1 MASKR
6 IMRYKCPYC
15 EKRMERK
22 PLVIHVEDK
31 HDDMIPEGYTAFR
44 VVFNYINKKPLDY
57 NGKCTECGGPTRWDE
72 EKGRY
77 DRQCSNPKCKESYL
91 KKFEENMMR
100 TRGVTRMSQTA
111 EGQKQMLANRKI
123 SGTYKFQDGG
133 VKTYTGSYEL
143 KALEFMDKI
152 LEIKSDDIL
161 APGPIL
167 EYSYQG
173 KTHIYITD
181 FYYQPYNLII
191 EVKDGGNNPNKR
203 DMPEYRAKQIAKEQ
217 YIIKHT
223 NYNYLR
229 LTNNDF
235 GQLMTVFADLKYEMQ
250 ENTGERVIHVNE
262 SYVEERVAPRGEVT
276 IYHGS
281 CNGDYKQILHNS
293 PNYGKKWE
301 KIRQSSFWFLKKEY
315 AVMFATAE
323 LLQREAKKSLGK
335 DTIYILIDNDM
346 KTLVNEEY
354 KDFAEKI
361 MKSQNCYVYI
371 KTIDGKH
378 LSGGQGRNF
387 PEYTLDFDVTP
398 DEVYKCN
405 YNDMKNSIKYVSA
418 EYIDSVIEKYK
429 KNKMTYGNS
438 LIGQF
443 IDNII
448 YADHKTVVTAKKVIK
463 GYNESKDVSTLTDG
477 FKTKSGKT
485 FKLVD
490 VDTPEALKY
499 VSEKWRESKNGKTL
513 YVALSEQDDYEIAGF
528 IGWNKSGNIAP
539 LRVYEKFRGY
549 GLSEILLKLAIKNG
563 GHKLGVYSDNEI
575 AIKLYKKFGFVE
587 VDRKTYKDGDV
598 VIMMELQSKVNESS
612 LTEANVITINESA
625 SKIYYRVTC
634 NGEGI
639 YEALKK
645 AIGHDEWIKLLNDKA
660 INWLPKPPKYNAGY
674 ESYFTKE
681 GYRKFNKYTL
691 PIILKYIDEDFID
704 VKKYTDS
711 DYIVY
716 RDKYQVVT
724 SQPLLPVQE
733 AYKDGDVEIIMM
745 EIPQNNN
752 ESYKEISDEAID
764 EAFNIFDFIIK
775 KSNLSN
781 NIKYANTNNKTQA
794 NTFENL
800 GGALFNQVKL
810 DHNNKQF
817 IIKGINFEKFLLRLK
832 EMYQYRGITKLFEKK
847 YSNFELKLWKLGLK
861 SKNSMKVREL
871 NIPLYFALEMYNI
884 FTALGDFYNLDFYK
898 NIAKNIYRKT
908 WVSNFEDRTDYKKL
922 DTNIINNIFNSEYK
936 LKDYQKT
943 FIEEYGNFKYIY
955 DLVGYI
961 LCFEQGLG
969 KTLTSL
975 ALAETLKKDQIIII
989 CPNSLK
995 ENWVN
1000 EIGSYYKIYNNRSL
1014 LVKDVYAH
1022 GVSRFTSSKNP
1033 KFIIVNQES
1042 IDKIS
1047 NIVKKG
1053 KNSII
1058 IVDEIHN
1065 FRNIDSDRSKALI
1078 NLKESIDCKDNL
1090 LMSGTPIKANA
1101 TEIIPML
1108 RMIDPYFT
1116 EELANIYKK
1125 AFNNNTIEVSD
1136 VVKTRFSRIIYRKT
1150 KDEVLSL
1157 PNKTISNLEL
1167 PCKNSSKYISSVV
1180 KAEIVKEIKAQIE
1193 SRKDSIN
1200 KYKKIFEEMV
1210 LLYSTASHKETKD
1223 YLKYIAAI
1231 GSEYVDEDE
1240 ADYQAI
1246 IYKNF
1251 LKTNV
1256 YPNITDKSEL
1266 KKFDEARTNYVYFK
1280 QSCIGKAIGKILPP
1294 ANTECYKDIF
1304 DDNINIFID
1313 YINKSTKKTV
1323 IFTPFLEVANYVNN
1337 ELNKKGIG
1345 SVKIVGNVSNR
1356 MDIINKFKFDDSIDV
1371 LVATVQTLSTG
1382 VTLTE
1387 ADQMFFLGVPYRKA
1401 DFDQACD
1408 RIHRI
1413 GQTKDVSIYVVLL
1426 KTKEANITNRLSDIM
1441 NNSGESSN
1449 ALIYFENTDI
1459 QEENIITEAISPSQY
1474 HPVYLISM
1482 SYKSPLEK
1490 PIELFTGSK
1499 YAHSTVVVD
1508 NDFDHMYS
1516 FNGDSRK
1523 TLASKFLGGFSAEP
1537 LGLFKKINP
1546 KGLFTT
1552 SVLFVKNAD
1561 YKKLKDRLTY
1571 YIDNS
1576 NNTKY
1581 NFAGLLNV
1589 PINRETITK
1598 ENRMFCSQFVDAL
1611 FKFIDVDITGK
1622 SSNVVSPKDIANIR
1636 NKKVYNIYTGNIE
1649 DFDPQQCIKLT
1660 KKLSKT
1666 SDYIKEEFEFVE
1678 AAEILNEGVIRNE
1691 PDVMYNKKLFD
1702 AGDINL
1708 CFVTGHSGSGKSTF
1722 AYNYTKNHPNTEIYE
1737 LDDVIASYRWTDE
1750 EFKEYGDL
1758 IYSFF
1763 KKNPKYRIPQG
1774 ITSEDQVNEW
1784 CKNNGFNRWK
1794 YYKELTNKFVEYSK
1808 SYAKIHS
1815 KKYIVEGIQLFCFCE
1830 PKMFDNYAFY
1840 IKGTSAT
1847 LSWIRSLKRD
1857 IKTEGIKAIKIKW
1870 MQIKDYGFYEKQLY
1884 KFRDYFAPKCRGKG
1898 YGEDS
1903 MSEAAF
1909 NELMSAIG
1917 YAPVVGIE
1925 KSDAYIVNYMSN
1937 KVFSGEPSEGVKRDA
1952 IGVTNTRDLHDVV
1965 GLDDEQKLKRLKLEE
1980 VHNPILYKIGMT
1992 NEQVSD
1998 ILYSSLDTVVDEN
2011 FIYESLTNQTVY
2023 GDVESQAKA
2032 TLEAVSVVDMEK
2044 KINKICE
2051 NYLLPPDD
2059 IDIALSDLE
2068 AQVANMR
2075 MDIYNE

>member
-100 TRGVTRMSQTA
+100 TRGVTRMSQSA

-262 SYVEERVAPRGEVT
+262 SVDEIISERSLKGNPVVL
-276 IYHGS
+276 YHGS
-281 CNGDYKQILHNS
+281 IDGTYDKILANS
-293 PNYGKKWE
+293 YNAGKKWE
-301 KIRQSSFWFLKKEY
+301 AARMSSFWFIKKEY
-315 AVMFATAE
+315 AIMFATAE
-323 LLQREAKKSLGK
+323 LLQKVAKE
-335 DTIYILIDNDM
+335 TIGLDKIFILIDNDM
-346 KTLVNEEY
+346 KTLVDEKYRDIAEEII
-354 KDFAEKI
+354 KTNK
-361 MKSQNCYVYI
+361 CYVYS
-371 KTIDGKH
+371 KTIDPKYI
-378 LSGGQGRNF
+378 SGGQGRNF
-387 PEYTLDFDVTP
+387 PEYTLGFDVKP
-398 DEVYKCN
+398 DNVYTCTKS
-405 YNDMKNSIKYVSA
+405 DMSKSIKYVSK
-418 EYIDSVIEKYK
+418 EYILDTIEKYK
-429 KNKMTYGNS
+429 KDKMTFGNG
-438 LIGQF
+438 LFGQI

-448 YADHKTVVTAKKVIK
+448 YPSFKDVRIARKTIKSYNESVLFESKTNKKYYHVSQSNLNGKTLQPSVPNNYFTKNGYEDSKTKRVCFTNSIDNCLRALSQKCNNMELYVHILDGNYDVYTPSVDEVPDCKVTGEVWVTKPCKVKCIGKIKVIGDRGEDGLPFK
-463 GYNESKDVSTLTDG
+463 YGNKTAELYDWDWEWIEQLSESKDVSTLTDG
-477 FKTKSGKT
+477 FKKKSE
-485 FKLVD
+485 FHFRLVD
-490 VDTPEALKY
+490 INSEEALKY
-499 VSEKWRESKNGKTL
+499 ITPEWRNGKDGRL
-513 YVALSEQDDYEIAGF
+513 GICIEDNYLAGYIYWRSSVGT
-528 IGWNKSGNIAP
+528 IGPI
-539 LRVYEKFRGY
+539 RVYDHYKEN
-549 GLSEILLKLAIKNG
+549 GLGETLLREAIKNG
-563 GHKLGVYSDNEI
+563 GYKLGVYTDNQV
-575 AIKLYKKFGFVE
+575 AISLYKKLGFVE
-587 VDRKTYKDGDV
+587 VGRKTYKDGDEV
-598 VIMMELQSKVNESS
+598 
-612 LTEANVITINESA
+612 
-625 SKIYYRVTC
+625 
-634 NGEGI
+634 
-639 YEALKK
+639 
-645 AIGHDEWIKLLNDKA
+645 
-660 INWLPKPPKYNAGY
+660 
-674 ESYFTKE
+674 
-681 GYRKFNKYTL
+681 
-691 PIILKYIDEDFID
+691 
-704 VKKYTDS
+704 
-711 DYIVY
+711 
-716 RDKYQVVT
+716 
-724 SQPLLPVQE
+724 
-733 AYKDGDVEIIMM
+733 IMM

-764 EAFNIFDFIIK
+764 ETFNIFDFIIK
-775 KSNLSN
+775 KSNSAN
-781 NIKYANTNNKTQA
+781 NIKYATTNNKTQA

-955 DLVGYI
+955 DLIGYI

-975 ALAETLKKDQIIII
+975 ALAETLKKDQIIIV

-1000 EIGSYYKIYNNRSL
+1000 EIGSYYKIYNNKSL

-1047 NIVKKG
+1047 SIVKKG

-1167 PCKNSSKYISSVV
+1167 PCKKSSKYISSVV

-1210 LLYSTASHKETKD
+1210 LLYSAVSYKETKD

-1323 IFTPFLEVANYVNN
+1323 IFTPFLEVANYVND

-1449 ALIYFENTDI
+1449 ALIYFENANI
-1459 QEENIITEAISPSQY
+1459 KEENMISEAISPSQY

-1499 YAHSTVVVD
+1499 YAHSTVVID

-1611 FKFIDVDITGK
+1611 FKFINVDITGK
-1622 SSNVVSPKDIANIR
+1622 SSNTVSPKDIANIQ

-1649 DFDPQQCIKLT
+1649 NFDPQQCIKLT

-1708 CFVTGHSGSGKSTF
+1708 CFVVGHSGSGKSTY
-1722 AYNYTKNHPNTEIYE
+1722 AKTYAKSHSNTEVYE
-1737 LDDVIASYRWTDE
+1737 LDDLVMSYKFTDDE
-1750 EFKEYGDL
+1750 LKEYGDL
-1758 IYSFF
+1758 IYTFF
-1763 KKNPKYRIPQG
+1763 KKNPKYRIPTD
-1774 ITSEDQVNEW
+1774 INTDEKIDQW
-1784 CKNNGFNRWK
+1784 CKKHGWK
-1794 YYKELTNKFVEYSK
+1794 EPWYYCEKLCKTFVEYAK
-1808 SYAKIHS
+1808 NFAKIHS
-1815 KKYIVEGIQLFCFCE
+1815 KKYIIEGVQLFMFFE
-1830 PKMFDNYAFY
+1830 PKEFNNYAFY
-1840 IKGTSAT
+1840 IKGTSAL
-1847 LSWIRSLKRD
+1847 LSWIRGTKRDGIKSLKTKL
-1857 IKTEGIKAIKIKW
+1857 IQLTS
-1870 MQIKDYGFYEKQLY
+1870 YGFFEKQLY
-1884 KFRDYFAPKCRGKG
+1884 KFRDYFAPKCRDKG